1 MIGTYLLE
9 VLEEVG
15 VDKTLGALVQRSVDG
30 DDIALRDKVLQV
42 LDAARANLGRRICSI
57 EIMSA

>member
-1 MIGTYLLE
+1 M
-9 VLEEVG
+9 LEEVG

-42 LDAARANLGRRICSI
+42 LDAARANLGSRICNI